1 MGWGPRTVKFQ
12 SACNCKYKLI
22 LRTQHVGLRMA
33 LNLWSRLQLLS
44 NCLPLRLQK

>member
-1 MGWGPRTVKFQ
+1 
-12 SACNCKYKLI
+12 
-22 LRTQHVGLRMA
+22 MA